1 MDENQRQDWWPDEH
15 PADTAQ
21 DPEQHTQSAENE
33 QAPEPAWQEADSS
46 RWNPASEQPQNTDN
60 YRMQNNQQDSDNQQQ
75 DSGNYRNQNN
85 QQTSDNYWN
94 QYNQQ
99 NPNSQPNPGWYPQ
112 RHVNNGMAIA
122 SLFMGI
128 LSIVMMCCGFS
139 FFFGALGI
147 LFALLSRKEKA
158 MDPQA
163 KIGLGL
169 SIGGTVM
176 SLVLI
181 IVALA
186 GNSSYYSDFI
196 KEYQRFYNEYEDE
209 SPFPSDGPENF
220 FPDPEDFEDWY
231 FKEGD
236 WYFEDPNSGDSL

>member
-15 PADTAQ
+15 PTDTPQ
-21 DPEQHTQSAENE
+21 NPEQHTQPEENA
-33 QAPEPAWQEADSS
+33 QAQEPTWQELY
-46 RWNPASEQPQNTDN
+46 P
-60 YRMQNNQQDSDNQQQ
+60 NN
-75 DSGNYRNQNN
+75 GNS
-85 QQTSDNYWN
+85 TSDNYWN

-99 NPNSQPNPGWYPQ
+99 NFNNQQNPYNQPNPGYYPQ
-112 RHVNNGMAIA
+112 RHMNNSMAIA
-122 SLFMGI
+122 SLVMGI
-128 LSIVMMCCGFS
+128 LSIVLICCGFS

-147 LFALLSRKEKA
+147 LFALLSRKEAA

-181 IVALA
+181 IVVLA

-209 SPFPSDGPENF
+209 PLFDPENLEDSY
-220 FPDPEDFEDWY
+220 PDMENFGNWNFED
-231 FKEGD
+231 GD
-236 WYFEDPNSGDSL
+236 WYFEEPDSGDSL